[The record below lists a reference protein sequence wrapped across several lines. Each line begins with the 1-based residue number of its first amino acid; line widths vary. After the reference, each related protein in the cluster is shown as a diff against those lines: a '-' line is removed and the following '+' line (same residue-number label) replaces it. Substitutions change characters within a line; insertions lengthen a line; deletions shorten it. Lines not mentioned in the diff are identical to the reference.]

1 MRRLLRRL
9 NFLAGFVEE
18 NEARRRLEPT
28 RTTRLAENDAAV
40 SPKHGGSFLRLW
52 REENEEKMFVLSLRD
67 CRPSR
72 QSSLIE
78 SELSRRTRHQ
88 MLLWSYAV
96 ALRGELQPFVML
108 PASSVAPALSP
119 SPGNP
124 EQSLSASEEDVEAG
138 ERSSP
143 QSPTLLALC
152 RSPPS
157 SPELHPVRGVESIRV
172 SPLLLGEYAVDFGWP
187 RETQNRCSVV
197 VLEGASIG
205 L

>member
-40 SPKHGGSFLRLW
+40 SPKHGSSFLRLW

-108 PASSVAPALSP
+108 PASWVAPALSP
-119 SPGNP
+119 SPGKVLL
-124 EQSLSASEEDVEAG
+124 QVRRMWRRVREALLNLPPC
-138 ERSSP
+138 SP
-143 QSPTLLALC
+143 S
-152 RSPPS
+152 
-157 SPELHPVRGVESIRV
+157 VGV
-172 SPLLLGEYAVDFGWP
+172 LLLL
-187 RETQNRCSVV
+187 QS
-197 VLEGASIG
+197 SIQSEA
-205 L
+205 LSPSA